1 MRAIFL
7 ILTLVTVV
15 ASGYSIWSGY
25 RFLRTEFPDPFILK
39 NQYPVVEFR
48 REQPTV
54 PNVRLVKFRPSGW
67 VPLGGISR
75 AALGAVIVSEDWAF
89 YQHKGYDPNQ
99 MREALRED
107 WEEGAFV
114 RGAST
119 ITQQVARNVFLS
131 KDKNLWRK
139 FKELFLA
146 VEMERKLNKRRILE
160 VYFNIAEWGPGIYGI
175 GRASRY
181 YFQKSPSELTAKEG
195 AFLAML
201 LPSPIRYGQS
211 FRSKRLTAYAR
222 RTVRSILNKMMQAHF
237 ISAEE
242 RDREI
247 GFPLLFEAVPLSE
260 LQPELG
266 LEESL
271 HEGGPD
277 EEISGEEN

>member
-1 MRAIFL
+1 M
-7 ILTLVTVV
+7 
-15 ASGYSIWSGY
+15 ASGGSIWVGY

-39 NQYPVVEFR
+39 NQYPVIEFR
-48 REQPTV
+48 REQPKV

-67 VPLGGISR
+67 VSLSSISR

-139 FKELFLA
+139 LKELFLA
-146 VEMERKLNKRRILE
+146 VEIERKLNKRRILE

-175 GRASRY
+175 GGAARY
-181 YFQKSPSELTAKEG
+181 YFHKSPSELTAKEG

-201 LPSPIRYGQS
+201 LPSPVRYGQS
-211 FRSKRLTAYAR
+211 FRSKKLTAYAR
-222 RTVRSILNKMMQAHF
+222 RTVRSILNKMAQAHW
-237 ISAEE
+237 ISPEE
-242 RDREI
+242 RDQQI
-247 GFPLLFEAVPLSE
+247 ALPLSFEAV
-260 LQPELG
+260 LQPEVQPQLTLPQQG
-266 LEESL
+266 QEDEIEADEGQEE
-271 HEGGPD
+271 EGPGEKNQG
-277 EEISGEEN
+277 EEI